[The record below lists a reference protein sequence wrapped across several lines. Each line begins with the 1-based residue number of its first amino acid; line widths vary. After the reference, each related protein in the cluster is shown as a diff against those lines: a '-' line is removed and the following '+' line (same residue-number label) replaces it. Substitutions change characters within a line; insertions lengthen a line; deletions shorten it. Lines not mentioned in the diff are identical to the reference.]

1 MTKELDYISQ
11 LISKTKLEIK
21 YETKIK
27 PKKDEAYLALIEIE
41 LETLNSIKALVT
53 ESALISALKEIESN
67 KFIISALKAKALK
80 AKVEFLKLKEQ

>member
-1 MTKELDYISQ
+1 MTKELDYISK

-27 PKKDEAYLALIEIE
+27 PEKDEDYLELIKIE

-67 KFIISALKAKALK
+67 KFIISALKAKTLK
-80 AKVEFLKLKEQ
+80 AKAEILKLKEQ